1 MSESGLSASD
11 VLALTRNN
19 NDMFSGNWGGIV
31 GLLIIAGIFGGGLFG
46 NNRGYESDEFI
57 KRDIFNTNSNV
68 LNAKYDNAIT
78 NLTQTNELQKEILG
92 NRYETQLGF
101 ANLQADNFRCCCDIK
116 NLIREDG
123 EKTRALIQANTIQDL
138 RDKIADKDREALATG
153 LSYSQTITT
162 RNSEDRILGNLGN
175 YYPKTGVNPWIAY
188 NGYGTTVA

>member
-92 NRYETQLGF
+92 NRYESQLCAIEMG
-101 ANLQADNFRCCCDIK
+101 AGCIVVCDGAK
-116 NLIREDG
+116 VS
-123 EKTRALIQANTIQDL
+123 KTIQ
-138 RDKIADKDREALATG
+138 RLAVR
-153 LSYSQTITT
+153 S
-162 RNSEDRILGNLGN
+162 
-175 YYPKTGVNPWIAY
+175 V
-188 NGYGTTVA
+188 